1 MDHYKRMV
9 IFTKVVEQGSMSA
22 AGRLLDMSPSAIS
35 QQIRYLENHSGITL
49 LHRSTRKLVV
59 FQKVC

>member
-9 IFTKVVEQGSMSA
+9 ITKVVEQGSMSA

-35 QQIRYLENHSGITL
+35 QQIRYLENHSGITFITPL
-49 LHRSTRKLVV
+49 DSKIDSNGRW
-59 FQKVC
+59 